1 MLSPSKMRCTSRRTQ
16 RNVDDLITL
25 LINHADKIG
34 HIGSL
39 PAMLA
44 GAGIAWNV
52 SRMMGRIDK
61 SLNRLSMRIAHVEG
75 HLGIGSSDSDSE

>member
-1 MLSPSKMRCTSRRTQ
+1 
-16 RNVDDLITL
+16 
-25 LINHADKIG
+25 
-34 HIGSL
+34 
-39 PAMLA
+39 MLA

-61 SLNRLSMRIAHVEG
+61 SLSRLSMRIAHVEG